1 MRSPEH
7 CPVRSATH
15 RSGRQPS
22 PGAGWGHCP
31 CSCRGGLGNSVHRYR
46 TLQRQDDLALG
57 DHLVQVQSL
66 RQSHRSLHSNFTERV
81 RFVYQVQLVVI
92 DSNVVEIICDNVNG
106 DCVVDDS
113 IDAKAVVSYILPLT
127 GSNITVRKIGVDLL
141 VVVQCCSMLFN
152 TVQLNI
158 PRSFSSSD
166 FDPFFL

>member
-1 MRSPEH
+1 MG
-7 CPVRSATH
+7 
-15 RSGRQPS
+15 GRQSTVQSAVRHTDLVVNHPQ
-22 PGAGWGHCP
+22 GRDGDTALVVLHL
-31 CSCRGGLGNSVHRYR
+31 GLGNSVHRYR
-46 TLQRQDDLALG
+46 TLQRRDDLALG

-81 RFVYQVQLVVI
+81 TFVYQVQLVVI

-106 DCVVDDS
+106 DGVVDDS

-158 PRSFSSSD
+158 P
-166 FDPFFL
+166 